1 MAGDRRDSV
10 VGVQE
15 GCVFRCACLA
25 ARRTTR
31 NPERS
36 ESVVVRQCEH
46 LGERD
51 LVRGSER
58 LVNVA
63 ERLAERHQRRVARG
77 V

>member
-1 MAGDRRDSV
+1 MCRDSS
-10 VGVQE
+10 
-15 GCVFRCACLA
+15 LA

-36 ESVVVRQCEH
+36 ESVVVRHCGH

-63 ERLAERHQRRVARG
+63 ERLAERRQGRVARG